1 MSILFFL
8 VLKKKCL
15 KDFFFNDLRN
25 KRIEKNIY
33 LE

>member
-1 MSILFFL
+1 MSILFFGI
-8 VLKKKCL
+8 KKKCL